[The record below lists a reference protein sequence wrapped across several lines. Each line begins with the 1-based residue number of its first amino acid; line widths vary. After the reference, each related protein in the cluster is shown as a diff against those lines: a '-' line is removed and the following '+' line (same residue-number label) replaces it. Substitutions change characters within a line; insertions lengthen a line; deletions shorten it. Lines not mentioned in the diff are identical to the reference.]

1 MKKIAAGLLS
11 LLLAFPVLADR
22 QVTDDAGHPVIL
34 PDRVTQVAEGWFAHH
49 SLLMT
54 LGVGDR
60 IVATVNRP
68 DSRPWMFHIAPRL
81 NQVLISRGPHFTS
94 EALLTRDAQVVFVA
108 QGNGDADAYRQAGL
122 AVMEMHFTDYPSLAH
137 AVETTAAVFD
147 TPQVRARAQ
156 AYNRYLQQVIAVTAQ
171 RNRGL
176 TDGERPRVLHI
187 QSLKPLKVDGS
198 HTLIDTWI
206 HLAGGRNAAAEISG
220 NMQEISPEKVLA
232 WQPDIIILGAGC
244 GDLQHSAYGKL
255 FAPLR
260 AVKNGKVWQNPAGVF
275 PWDRYG
281 TESALQIQWAA
292 KRLQPQRFND
302 LDMIAITRDFYQRFF
317 DYSLTGSEAERILQ
331 ALPPQAKV
339 GR

>member
-34 PDRVTQVAEGWFAHH
+34 PDRVAQVAEGWFAHH

-81 NQVLISRGPHFTS
+81 NQVLISRSPHFTS

-156 AYNRYLQQVIAVTAQ
+156 AYNRYLQQVIAVTTQ

-331 ALPPQAKV
+331 ALPPQVKV

>member
-1 MKKIAAGLLS
+1 
-11 LLLAFPVLADR
+11 
-22 QVTDDAGHPVIL
+22 
-34 PDRVTQVAEGWFAHH
+34 
-49 SLLMT
+49 
-54 LGVGDR
+54 
-60 IVATVNRP
+60 
-68 DSRPWMFHIAPRL
+68 
-81 NQVLISRGPHFTS
+81 
-94 EALLTRDAQVVFVA
+94 
-108 QGNGDADAYRQAGL
+108 
-122 AVMEMHFTDYPSLAH
+122 
-137 AVETTAAVFD
+137 
-147 TPQVRARAQ
+147 
-156 AYNRYLQQVIAVTAQ
+156 
-171 RNRGL
+171 
-176 TDGERPRVLHI
+176 
-187 QSLKPLKVDGS
+187 
-198 HTLIDTWI
+198 
-206 HLAGGRNAAAEISG
+206 
-220 NMQEISPEKVLA
+220 MQEISPEKVLA

-331 ALPPQAKV
+331 ALPPQVKV